1 MNELQKYC
9 DKRKK
14 PDTKD
19 SQLSDSIYMIARTG
33 EFIETEDQWFP
44 RAGGGSRDHCQV
56 NIRRL
61 FGEIEIL

>member
-14 PDTKD
+14 HDTKD
-19 SQLSDSIYMIARTG
+19 FQLSDSIYMIARIG

-44 RAGGGSRDHCQV
+44 RAESGSRDHCQV
-56 NIRRL
+56 NMRKL